1 MSTHSLLFGER
12 SLTTV
17 AALFGQPRDA
27 RDAAQDVVHDA
38 RLPPTQVR
46 VVGPGDPAVDR
57 KLEPEDR
64 GIASTLVKSHVTLGI
79 GGFVIGLTAG
89 AVLLLAGIGWAV
101 ASPWYTLGLAAAFG
115 AVGGLLLGGLVS
127 IRPDRAMLDT
137 VVEAAIQKGR
147 WAVIVHP
154 VKHGEDMRALEVL
167 QRSGGEVIR
176 TL

>member
-17 AALFGQPRDA
+17 AALFGQRRDA

-38 RLPPTQVR
+38 HLPETQVR

-57 KLEPEDR
+57 VLEPEDR
-64 GIASTLVKSHVTLGI
+64 GIANTLVKSHITLGLA
-79 GGFVIGLTAG
+79 GFIVGLTAG
-89 AVLLLAGIGWAV
+89 AILILAGVGWAV
-101 ASPWYTLGLAAAFG
+101 SSPVATLCLAAAFG
-115 AVGGLLLGGLVS
+115 AVVGLLLGGLVS
-127 IRPDRAMLDT
+127 IRPDRALLDT
-137 VVEAAIQKGR
+137 AVEAAIQKGR

-154 VKHGEDMRALEVL
+154 FKRDEEMRALAVL